1 MTNKQKSDCCG
12 AKVRAVGNT
21 TKFYGCTACGEPCN
35 LAHLGDTTDMVDHTE
50 DSHDMVEEKMKEY
63 EGNRDKITAILKYYL
78 SNDLRDTPHDLIL
91 SLEKLTKD
99 LLEAKDAEWQTHFD
113 EMEARWR
120 EEHGLTTKELRL
132 LIALVEGEKAGAS
145 LMQGFRLPT
154 EREQDTN
161 AYYDKIIVKL
171 EKLINKK

>member
-1 MTNKQKSDCCG
+1 MKNKQKSDCCG
-12 AKVRAVGNT
+12 AKVRAVENT

-35 LAHLGDTTDMVDHTE
+35 LAHLGDTADMVDHTE
-50 DSHDMVEEKMKEY
+50 DSHDMVELKSLVTGWDEVAMDVAGSPFFCGSTGQRLEFAKAIASKAVAKE
-63 EGNRDKITAILKYYL
+63 
-78 SNDLRDTPHDLIL
+78 
-91 SLEKLTKD
+91 
-99 LLEAKDAEWQTHFD
+99 
-113 EMEARWR
+113 R